1 MTAEAAV
8 PNSSGTSWPRLEAPD
23 HACDAH
29 IHIYDPRFLPA
40 GSQARLAENA
50 AVPDYRRL
58 QARTGTSRAVVVTP
72 AAYHTDNRVTL
83 DAIRSLGEGNTRGV
97 AVVHPDVT
105 DAELEAMDEGGV
117 RGIRFTLF
125 DPATAVTNFDMV
137 EPLAHRVAE
146 LGWHVQLHWRADQI
160 VPHAD
165 LLDRLPCTIVFDHMA
180 RLPQPQGAAHEAFG
194 IVERLMQKGRT
205 WVKLS
210 GPYLDSHGPA
220 YEGGEGVAKAFV
232 RAAPE
237 RLVWGSD
244 WPHPTEKDVKPDDAV
259 LFDLL
264 GDWAGDAGL
273 WRRILVDNPA
283 RLYGFA

>member
-1 MTAEAAV
+1 MASAV
-8 PNSSGTSWPRLEAPD
+8 PNSSGTGAPRLATPAD
-23 HACDAH
+23 ACDSH
-29 IHIYDPRFLPA
+29 IHIYDPRFLA
-40 GSQARLAENA
+40 EGSPARLADHATVAE
-50 AVPDYRRL
+50 YRRL
-58 QARTGTSRAVVVTP
+58 QARTGTSRTVVVTP
-72 AAYHTDNRVTL
+72 AAYRTDNRVTL
-83 DAIRSLGEGNTRGV
+83 EAIRALGEDRTRGV

-125 DPATAVTNFDMV
+125 DPTTAVTRFDMV

-165 LLDRLPCTIVFDHMA
+165 LLERLPCTIVFDHMG
-180 RLPQPQGAAHEAFG
+180 RLPQPEGAGHAAFG
-194 IVERLMQKGRT
+194 IISRLLERGRT

-210 GPYLDSHGPA
+210 GPYLDSTGPA
-220 YEGGEGVAKAFV
+220 YADRQAVAAAYV
-232 RAAPE
+232 RAAPD

-244 WPHPTEKDVKPDDAV
+244 WPHPTEKDMKPDDAV
-259 LFDLL
+259 LLDLL
-264 GDWAGDAGL
+264 SDWAGDESL
-273 WRRILVDNPA
+273 RRKILIDNPM